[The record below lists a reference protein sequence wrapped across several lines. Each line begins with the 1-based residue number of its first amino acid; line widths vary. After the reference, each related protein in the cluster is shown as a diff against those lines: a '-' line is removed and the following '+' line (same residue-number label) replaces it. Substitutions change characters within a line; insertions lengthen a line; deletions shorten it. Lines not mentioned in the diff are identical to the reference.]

1 MNVENFKLFCIN
13 AIYLIGIFGRLL
25 SDMALNGVYN
35 TLKLDIYMEN
45 IGTGLML
52 MLVGMCTVFV
62 ILLIIIWLSTL
73 LIKAVNKFA
82 PPEEE
87 VKSKPAV
94 ATVSLEEDSVKAIN
108 IAVEKLTGGKGK
120 VMKIEKL

>member
-1 MNVENFKLFCIN
+1 MNIDNFKVFCIN

>member
-1 MNVENFKLFCIN
+1 
-13 AIYLIGIFGRLL
+13 
-25 SDMALNGVYN
+25 
-35 TLKLDIYMEN
+35 MEN

-87 VKSKPAV
+87 VKRKPAV

-108 IAVEKLTGGKGK
+108 IAVEKLTGGNGK
-120 VMKIEKL
+120 VMKIEKLN

>member
-1 MNVENFKLFCIN
+1 
-13 AIYLIGIFGRLL
+13 
-25 SDMALNGVYN
+25 
-35 TLKLDIYMEN
+35 MEN

-82 PPEEE
+82 PLEE
-87 VKSKPAV
+87 VVKRKP
-94 ATVSLEEDSVKAIN
+94 
-108 IAVEKLTGGKGK
+108 AVEKLTGGKGK
-120 VMKIEKL
+120 VMKIEKLN

>member
-1 MNVENFKLFCIN
+1 
-13 AIYLIGIFGRLL
+13 
-25 SDMALNGVYN
+25 
-35 TLKLDIYMEN
+35 MEN

-87 VKSKPAV
+87 VKSKPKPAV
-94 ATVSLEEDSVKAIN
+94 ATVSLDEDSVKAIN

>member
-1 MNVENFKLFCIN
+1 
-13 AIYLIGIFGRLL
+13 
-25 SDMALNGVYN
+25 
-35 TLKLDIYMEN
+35 MEN

-82 PPEEE
+82 LPEEE
-87 VKSKPAV
+87 VKRKPAV

-120 VMKIEKL
+120 VMKIEKLN

>member
-1 MNVENFKLFCIN
+1 MNIDNFKLFCIN
-13 AIYLIGIFGRLL
+13 VIFIIGILGRLL
-25 SDMALNGVYN
+25 SR
-35 TLKLDIYMEN
+35 
-45 IGTGLML
+45 
-52 MLVGMCTVFV
+52 
-62 ILLIIIWLSTL
+62 WLSTL

-87 VKSKPAV
+87 VKRKPAV

-120 VMKIEKL
+120 VMKIEKLN

>member
-1 MNVENFKLFCIN
+1 
-13 AIYLIGIFGRLL
+13 
-25 SDMALNGVYN
+25 
-35 TLKLDIYMEN
+35 
-45 IGTGLML
+45 ML

-82 PPEEE
+82 P
-87 VKSKPAV
+87 
-94 ATVSLEEDSVKAIN
+94 TVSLEEDSVKAIN

-120 VMKIEKL
+120 VMKIEKLN

>member
-1 MNVENFKLFCIN
+1 
-13 AIYLIGIFGRLL
+13 
-25 SDMALNGVYN
+25 
-35 TLKLDIYMEN
+35 MEN

-87 VKSKPAV
+87 
-94 ATVSLEEDSVKAIN
+94 EEDSVKAIN

-120 VMKIEKL
+120 VMKIEKLN